1 MECNRDEATRAKEIA
16 ERKFVEKEFPA
27 AKKFAIKAQNLY
39 PGLEGLPQMLA
50 TFDVYISSEKRIGGE
65 LDLYGILGANPT
77 ADEETIRKQY
87 RKLALMLHP
96 DKNKSIGADGAFKM
110 ISEAWSVL
118 CDKNK
123 RTEYDQR
130 LLKMSQQKVPSAGG
144 AHAPQPGTNGFHNF
158 SNNASPKVGSQKNA
172 ARAAAAPRQPKPNT
186 FWTVCHRC
194 KMQYEY
200 LRVYLNHNLLCPN
213 CHEPFYALE
222 TAPPPSNGSNATSA
236 WPSSQQRPKSNPQ
249 AANKNTGPAGFTG
262 QNSPNQTNF
271 QWGPFSKT
279 AGAGSASASPSTA
292 AQAASVVHQAYE
304 KVRRER
310 EEAQAAAKR
319 QEALR
324 KKSNK
329 RAAGNLPPKSERPAK
344 KRNINEEGR
353 SNFGVNVPDR
363 MTTGNGSMY
372 GIPGVKHGGQDRD
385 RVYAP
390 TFIIKPNSTRELTQ
404 MEIRNMLAEKARKEI
419 QKKMKEWS
427 LNAAAKVLEKG
438 KGKET
443 DGVKDGDKQTVAK
456 NSDLTDKQKPV
467 EPSGPKKVTE
477 DKTES
482 LDTSDINL
490 NTEVREPISITVP
503 DPDFHDFDR
512 DRSERCFGENQV
524 WAAYDDDDGMP
535 RYYALVHKV
544 ISSNHF
550 KMKISWLNSKTNSEL
565 SPLNWVGSGFAKTC
579 GDFRVGKHE
588 LNNSLNSFSHRVK
601 WTKGTRGAVRIYPR
615 KGDVWALYR
624 NWSPDWNE
632 LTPDAVI
639 HKYDMVEVLD
649 DYNEEQGVF
658 VSPLVKVAGFKTV
671 FHRHLDDAK
680 VQKIP
685 RDEMFR
691 FSHQVPSYLLTG
703 SEAHNAPKGCRELDP
718 AATPLELLQV
728 IEEAKEV
735 MSESA
740 KECTMNDAD
749 EVVVIQDSP
758 EENTIVE
765 TDGNRTATQD
775 NVEEN
780 TKVETKG
787 KKVGENAEEH
797 IITYK
802 KKSSV
807 DNAGKQKQALEKEAT
822 RKADKQMIA
831 DTDVEK
837 NQKAA

>member
-16 ERKFVEKEFPA
+16 EKKFVEKDISA
-27 AKKFAIKAQNLY
+27 AKKFAMKAQNLY
-39 PGLEGLPQMLA
+39 PGLEGLHQMLA

-65 LDLYGILGANPT
+65 LDLYGILGANST

-87 RKLALMLHP
+87 RKLALTLHP

-123 RTEYDQR
+123 RSEYDQR
-130 LLKMSQQKVPSAGG
+130 LLKMSQLKVPSAGG
-144 AHAPQPGTNGFHNF
+144 VHAPPPGTNGFHNF
-158 SNNASPKVGSQKNA
+158 SNNASSKVGAQKSAVRGTA
-172 ARAAAAPRQPKPNT
+172 ASHQSKPNT

-222 TAPPPSNGSNATSA
+222 TAPPPSNGSNATSP
-236 WPSSQQRPKSNPQ
+236 WPSTQQRQKPNQQ
-249 AANKNTGPAGFTG
+249 ASNKNMGSAGFTG
-262 QNSPNQTNF
+262 HTSSNQTNF

-279 AGAGSASASPSTA
+279 AGAGSSSASPSTA

-310 EEAQAAAKR
+310 EEAQAAAAKR
-319 QEALR
+319 QEAIR
-324 KKSNK
+324 KKSHK
-329 RAAGNLPPKSERPAK
+329 RAAGNVFPKAERPAK
-344 KRNINEEGR
+344 KRNVNEEGR
-353 SNFGVNVPDR
+353 STLGVNVPDR
-363 MTTGNGSMY
+363 MTTGNGGLGMY
-372 GIPGVKHGGQDRD
+372 GVSGVKHGCQDRD
-385 RVYAP
+385 RANVP
-390 TFIIKPNSTRELTQ
+390 TFTSKPNSTRELTQ
-404 MEIRNMLAEKARKEI
+404 IEIRNMLAEKARKEV
-419 QKKMKEWS
+419 QKKLNEWS
-427 LNAAAKVLEKG
+427 LSAAAKVSEKG

-443 DGVKDGDKQTVAK
+443 DGRKDSEKQTVAM
-456 NSDLTDKQKPV
+456 NSDSTDKHNSVQ
-467 EPSGPKKVTE
+467 PSGTKKVVE
-477 DKTES
+477 DKPDFP
-482 LDTSDINL
+482 DTPDTNL
-490 NTEVREPISITVP
+490 NTEAREPLSITVP

-535 RYYALVHKV
+535 RYYAIIHKV
-544 ISSNHF
+544 ICSNPF

-565 SPLNWVGSGFAKTC
+565 GPLNWVGSGFAKTC

-601 WTKGTRGAVRIYPR
+601 WTKGTRGAVRIFPR

-632 LTPDAVI
+632 LTPDDVI

-658 VSPLVKVAGFKTV
+658 VTPLVKVAGFKTV
-671 FHRHLDDAK
+671 FHRHLDPREVK
-680 VQKIP
+680 KIP
-685 RDEMFR
+685 REEMFR

-703 SEAHNAPKGCRELDP
+703 SEAQNAPKGCRELDP

-728 IEEAKEV
+728 ITEVKEEE
-735 MSESA
+735 MLESA
-740 KECTMNDAD
+740 KECIAH
-749 EVVVIQDSP
+749 EVVVIDDNA
-758 EENTIVE
+758 EEKK
-765 TDGNRTATQD
+765 
-775 NVEEN
+775 
-780 TKVETKG
+780 KVETKG
-787 KKVGENAEEH
+787 KKTGENAEEH

-802 KKSSV
+802 KKSAV
-807 DNAGKQKQALEKEAT
+807 DSAAKQLAKQVLEKDAT
-822 RKADKQMIA
+822 RKADKQMTA
-831 DTDVEK
+831 DVMVEDIEK
-837 NQKAA
+837 DA